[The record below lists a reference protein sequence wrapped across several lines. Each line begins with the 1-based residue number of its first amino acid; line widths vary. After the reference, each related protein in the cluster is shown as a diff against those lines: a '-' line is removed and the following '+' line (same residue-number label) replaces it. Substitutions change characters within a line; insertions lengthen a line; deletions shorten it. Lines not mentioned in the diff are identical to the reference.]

1 MVNGPLEGVR
11 VLEFA
16 GIGPGPFA
24 CMLLADYGADV
35 VRITR
40 PSAGD
45 VNLDVMARG
54 RTVVEA
60 DLKSSTGVDFVRSMA
75 ASADV
80 LIEGFRPGV
89 MERLGIGPDVLLALN
104 PRLIYGRMTGYG
116 QDGPMSNEAGHDINY
131 IAVAGVL
138 DGMRRAG
145 ERPVFPINLVGDMGG
160 GGMLMALGVL
170 AALLFAKTTGRGQ
183 IVDAAMT
190 DGAALLSTMFHEL
203 HAQGS
208 WREPG
213 TNFIDSGA
221 HFYDVYETSDGRF
234 MAAGAIEPQFY
245 EALVQRLGF
254 DVADFPQF
262 DRERW
267 PEFKEIFASVFRGRT
282 QAQWTEIFAGAE
294 ACTTPVLSMFDVSE
308 HPQHQARASFVE
320 IDGVKVPAPA
330 PRFSE
335 TPASVTMS
343 RRRSQNEALL
353 AWSPKERGD

>member
-1 MVNGPLEGVR
+1 MNGPLEGVR

-35 VRITR
+35 VRIIR
-40 PSAGD
+40 PHAVD
-45 VNLDVMARG
+45 VNRDVMARG

-80 LIEGFRPGV
+80 LVEGFRPGV
-89 MERLGIGPDVLLALN
+89 MERLGIGPDVLLAIN
-104 PRLIYGRMTGYG
+104 PKLVYGRMTGYG
-116 QDGPMSNEAGHDINY
+116 QEGPMSSEAGHDINY

-145 ERPVFPINLVGDMGG
+145 ERPLFPINLVGDMGG
-160 GGMLMALGVL
+160 GGMLIALGVL

-183 IVDAAMT
+183 VVDAAMT

-234 MAAGAIEPQFY
+234 MAVGAIEPQFY
-245 EALVQRLGF
+245 EVLVQRLGF
-254 DVADFPQF
+254 DLAAFPQF

-267 PEFKEIFASVFRGRT
+267 PEFKVIFASAFKGRT
-282 QAQWTEIFAGAE
+282 QAQWSDIFSGAE
-294 ACTTPVLSMFDVSE
+294 ACTTPVLSMFDVPD
-308 HPQHQARASFVE
+308 HPQHKARASFVDV
-320 IDGVKVPAPA
+320 DGVMLPAPA

-335 TPASVTMS
+335 TPAGVRKSHRSS
-343 RRRSQNEALL
+343 RDEALQ
-353 AWSPKERGD
+353 AWSLDERIE